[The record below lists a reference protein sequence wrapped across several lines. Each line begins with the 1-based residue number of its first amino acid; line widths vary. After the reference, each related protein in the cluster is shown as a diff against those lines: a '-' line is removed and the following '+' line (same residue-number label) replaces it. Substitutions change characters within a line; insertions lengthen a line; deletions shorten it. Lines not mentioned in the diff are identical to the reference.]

1 MGNEEVGNDYFVV
14 SASRTAKRNINQLG
28 SRLRKR
34 IDRLLPAP
42 FRPEKES
49 AEETDA
55 GEEGGVEGGVPGG
68 VPGGVVGGVVG
79 GVIGGVLGGVP
90 GGVLG
95 GTQDEPILVVGD
107 VRPPELIV
115 RVQPE
120 YPEMARRARIE
131 GKVILEAIINAQG
144 DVENVRVLRSIPLL
158 DNSAIAAVK
167 KWKYKPAVQHGRPVK
182 VFFTVVV
189 TFSLR

>member
-1 MGNEEVGNDYFVV
+1 
-14 SASRTAKRNINQLG
+14 
-28 SRLRKR
+28 
-34 IDRLLPAP
+34 
-42 FRPEKES
+42 
-49 AEETDA
+49 
-55 GEEGGVEGGVPGG
+55 
-68 VPGGVVGGVVG
+68 
-79 GVIGGVLGGVP
+79 
-90 GGVLG
+90 
-95 GTQDEPILVVGD
+95 

-115 RVQPE
+115 KVTPE

-131 GKVILEAIINAQG
+131 GNVILEAIINTSG